1 MRNKKL
7 VSLIAVAALVL
18 ANSVNVF
25 AAQTKATVENVD
37 TGYTASTDVTAT
49 VTAEMLGEDV
59 VVTVPSK
66 IELGASNEID
76 LTSSDDYYGYDGTTW
91 AAMFGATAGKDHI
104 YAKGAQITA
113 KGVMPDGNRL
123 FIAIVPQA
131 GSLTEYLKLTKT
143 DNASISVSAGPFT
156 NSGAVN
162 DTYETDNAGNKR
174 RAKYYSLDKA
184 TVQAS
189 HVADDMFIP
198 YITSQDMQ
206 SIGTYTGT
214 LNYFVAVCA
223 DENAF
228 KAALVAPYNI

>member
-1 MRNKKL
+1 MKNKKL
-7 VSLIAVAALVL
+7 VSVIAVAALVL

-25 AAQTKATVENVD
+25 AAQPRATVENPD

-66 IELGASNEID
+66 IKLDASNEID
-76 LTSSDDYYGYDGTTW
+76 LTSSDNYYGLSGTSW
-91 AAMFGATAGKDHI
+91 AAMMGATAGKDHV

-131 GSLTEYLKLTKT
+131 GSLYDYLKLTKT

-156 NSGAVN
+156 NTGAVM
-162 DTYETDNAGNKR
+162 DVDETDNAGITR

-189 HVADDMFIP
+189 HVANDMFVP
-198 YITSQDMQ
+198 YIASQDMQ

-228 KAALVAPYNI
+228 KAALVAPYNN